1 MSKKAPYTGTAEN
14 VAGSAGGSGVGAG
27 RTIKG
32 VRFAKPTKHKSSKE
46 VFSDADVRRQAEGRG
61 MGRFLREG
69 LNITDRTN
77 LRKAIKKFKPLTDN
91 YNNVFTKEATIQ
103 QRKSL
108 LRDMRFKGIKVNKR
122 MEQWANSGKRTRPTK
137 GEKPFFDDSPATR
150 SGKMRRLK
158 DRQVSEREASKEA
171 AENKAKRINY
181 IRQQMVEATKKS
193 GGDETVRTRNPKQ
206 KGRKALGFKEHMD
219 SRAAKTKDGAK
230 KLAARKRLG
239 KAQSD
244 KLKRRRQDAEN
255 PRRAQNIPPKKRTG
269 EGKRYLFPTGKPQ
282 Q

>member
-32 VRFAKPTKHKSSKE
+32 VKFAKPTKHKSSKE

-77 LRKAIKKFKPLTDN
+77 LRKAVKRFKPLTDN

-108 LRDMRFKGIKVNKR
+108 LSDMRFKGIKVNSR
-122 MEQWANSGKRTRPTK
+122 MEQWANGGKRTKPTK
-137 GEKPFFDDSPATR
+137 GEKPIFDDAPTTKAF
-150 SGKMRRLK
+150 KMRKLK
-158 DRQVSEREASKEA
+158 DRQVKEREASKEA
-171 AENKAKRINY
+171 AQQKAQRINY
-181 IRQQMVEATKKS
+181 MRQQMVESTKKS

-219 SRAAKTKDGAK
+219 SRAAKSKDGAK

-239 KAQSD
+239 KAQSE
-244 KLKRRRQDAEN
+244 KLKRLRQKAEN
-255 PRRAQNIPPKKRTG
+255 PNRTRNI
-269 EGKRYLFPTGKPQ
+269 FPVGKPQ
-282 Q
+282 E